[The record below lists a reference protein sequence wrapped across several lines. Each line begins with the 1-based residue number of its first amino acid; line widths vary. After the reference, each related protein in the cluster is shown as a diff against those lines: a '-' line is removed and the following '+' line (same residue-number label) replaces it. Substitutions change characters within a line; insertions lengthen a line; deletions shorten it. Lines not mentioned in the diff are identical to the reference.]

1 MPGISLTSN
10 KIFQKTSTMNTELV
24 APKYT
29 LDEIVR
35 LVHPMSDEAI
45 ALLAARVSE
54 RHVKKGEII
63 VREGSVC
70 NEIFLIR
77 SGVFRNF
84 ADDGD
89 GGEDTRWFAYSG
101 DPVASMFSLAQ
112 NLPAIASIEA
122 LTSADLYVVNKSVL
136 YSLIHQSH
144 EWAEWVSYF
153 FIDGLYVLERRYTF
167 LGRGDAM
174 SRYTNFLRMRPKWMV
189 NLIPLKYIA
198 SYLNITP
205 QTLSNIRRRV
215 KQLAVAPN
223 GTAEESKHF

>member
-1 MPGISLTSN
+1 M
-10 KIFQKTSTMNTELV
+10 STDLV
-24 APKYT
+24 PPKYT
-29 LDEIVR
+29 LAEIIR

-45 ALLAARVSE
+45 AMLASQVTE
-54 RHVKKGEII
+54 RHAKKGEVI
-63 VREGSVC
+63 VKEGEVC

-77 SGVFRNF
+77 NGVFRNF

-89 GGEDTRWFAYSG
+89 GGQDTRWFAYSG

-122 LTSADLYVVNKSVL
+122 LTSAEMYVMNKEVL
-136 YSLIHQSH
+136 YTLIHQSQ

-167 LGRGDAM
+167 LGRGDAL
-174 SRYTNFLRMRPKWMV
+174 SRYNNFLRMRPKWMV

-205 QTLSNIRRRV
+205 QTLSNLRRRV
-215 KQLAVAPN
+215 K
-223 GTAEESKHF
+223 

>member
-1 MPGISLTSN
+1 MDTN
-10 KIFQKTSTMNTELV
+10 LV
-24 APKYT
+24 PPKYT
-29 LDEIVR
+29 LEENVR

-45 ALLAARVSE
+45 ALLGAQVTE

-63 VREGSVC
+63 VQEGCIC

-77 SGVFRNF
+77 NGVFRNF
-84 ADDGD
+84 ADNGD
-89 GGEDTRWFAYSG
+89 GGQDTRWFAYSG

-122 LTSADLYVVNKSVL
+122 LTSADLYVVNKDVL
-136 YSLIHQSH
+136 YSLIHQSQ

-167 LGRGDAM
+167 LGRGDALT
-174 SRYTNFLRMRPKWMV
+174 RYNNFLKMRPKWMV

-205 QTLSNIRRRV
+205 QTLSNLRRRI
-215 KQLAVAPN
+215 K
-223 GTAEESKHF
+223 